1 MPRVAC
7 CMPRVACCM
16 PRVKRPTSVQPREVR
31 AVPLGERVIPPR
43 KVARAVAPFHL
54 FFCDSQDEVSPSRDG
69 GLKGRLALIILAPA
83 SANLHRNQPLCRRRP
98 QTGSRWMVAAPSP
111 AKVQRGLILPTMPAM
126 PCTAKSEAAST
137 CTRQVAQRRPARARR
152 LSRLR
157 GPATVSTS
165 GRRAPGSP
173 ATSFPR
179 SSWRV
184 VVSLFKGN
192 GVESGRGGHGRV
204 DARERPG

>member
-1 MPRVAC
+1 MSYR
-7 CMPRVACCM
+7 
-16 PRVKRPTSVQPREVR
+16 R
-31 AVPLGERVIPPR
+31 AKSPVPSHRSTCSFATLRMKSR
-43 KVARAVAPFHL
+43 
-54 FFCDSQDEVSPSRDG
+54 QSRDG

-83 SANLHRNQPLCRRRP
+83 SANLHRDQQLCRRRP
-98 QTGSRWMVAAPSP
+98 QGGSRRMVAAPSP
-111 AKVQRGLILPTMPAM
+111 AKVQRGLILPTMPVM

-173 ATSFPR
+173 ATSSPW
-179 SSWRV
+179 SWQV
-184 VVSLFKGN
+184 VLFK
-192 GVESGRGGHGRV
+192 EWRRIRTRQTWP
-204 DARERPG
+204 D